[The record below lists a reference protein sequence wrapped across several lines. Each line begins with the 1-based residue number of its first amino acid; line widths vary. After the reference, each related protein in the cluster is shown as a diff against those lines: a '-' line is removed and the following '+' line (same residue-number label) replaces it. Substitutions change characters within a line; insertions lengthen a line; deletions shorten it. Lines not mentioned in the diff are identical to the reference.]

1 MNNKISTMMKL
12 IIKLLVRI
20 SQLSISSIIKLI
32 YNIFTKN
39 KTVKSFSLLFKWL
52 SILFTVLYLIRD
64 TSFITFLPPL
74 YFLDIY
80 FGYLTLSKFKFL
92 WDKLIDWLI
101 SKIEG
106 FKVNKPKIETELP
119 QPWLTESDPTRT
131 DYIDS
136 DQLDLKKRNK
146 PRVKIGDGYGHE
158 WDVESI
164 NAKNKVFIALMI
176 LVSGVM
182 VVTVISDTFREVIM
196 YPIGLAYSSLWY
208 IAKIPM
214 NRFMNVVD
222 YITKLVNFFDKEPK
236 KSDDKKPELG
246 NAMEEDDMEGLEGD
260 PDTYLNIIRGTGTIK
275 DGNLRLNLFS
285 DNDILF
291 DASDDGENKK
301 TPIQSGQNSP
311 LPSTSNVGLDP
322 QTSSGGLHP
331 DIIDV
336 TPRSRSR
343 SPIHTNNPELQDLIH
358 GNARRYWDDSN
369 FKDILDVFN

>member
-1 MNNKISTMMKL
+1 MMKL

-106 FKVNKPKIETELP
+106 FKVNKPKIQTELP
-119 QPWLTESDPTRT
+119 QPWLTEPDPARI
-131 DYIDS
+131 DYVDS

-158 WDVESI
+158 WDVDSI
-164 NAKNKVFIALMI
+164 NAKNKVLIALMI

-182 VVTVISDTFREVIM
+182 VVTVISDNFREVIM
-196 YPIGLAYSSLWY
+196 YPIGLVYSSLWY
-208 IAKIPM
+208 VAKIPM
-214 NRFMNVVD
+214 NRVMNVID
-222 YITKLVNFFDKEPK
+222 YISKLTKFMDKKPGDEK
-236 KSDDKKPELG
+236 GKKPELG
-246 NAMEEDDMEGLEGD
+246 NAMEEDDMEGLEGE
-260 PDTYLNIIRGTGTIK
+260 PDTYLNIVRGTGKIK
-275 DGNLRLNLFS
+275 DGNLILNLFS
-285 DNDILF
+285 DTDILF
-291 DASDDGENKK
+291 DAGDDEGGGDK
-301 TPIQSGQNSP
+301 TPVRSGQNSP
-311 LPSTSNVGLDP
+311 LPPTSNVGLDP
-322 QTSSGGLHP
+322 QTSSGSLHP
-331 DIIDV
+331 DV
-336 TPRSRSR
+336 VEVANSRSRSR
-343 SPIHTNNPELQDLIH
+343 SPIHTNNPELQELIL
-358 GNARRYWDDSN
+358 GNPRRYWNDSK
-369 FKDILDVFN
+369 FSDILDVFK